1 MKNLS
6 FWRRFRF
13 ARKGIAGAFHREA
26 SFRTQ
31 VACAIAA
38 TIALAFLRPSP
49 IWWALVFLA
58 IAAVLGTELLNTAL
72 ESLADRL
79 HPEQHPAIGFA
90 KDCAAG
96 AVLLFSL
103 ASVLIFACLL
113 IDGYLRLRSGAL

>member
-6 FWRRFRF
+6 FRRRFRF
-13 ARKGIAGAFHREA
+13 ARNGISGAFQREA

-31 VACAIAA
+31 VFCGIAA
-38 TIALAFLRPSP
+38 FTALVILRPAP
-49 IWWALVFLA
+49 IWWALIVLA
-58 IAAVLGTELLNTAL
+58 IAAVLGAELLNTAL

-79 HPEQHPAIGFA
+79 HPDQHPAIGFA

-103 ASVLIFACLL
+103 ASVLIFLCLL
-113 IDGYLRLRSGAL
+113 IDGYLRHTSGAI